1 MQFVHFS
8 KVLFEIRAEIS
19 ADKIVSPP
27 PAVERNVLSVSGV
40 FIVMVHPQLQVYRSQ
55 ILVLWTESTCWAPW
69 TDGNIPVPGFKA
81 GIDSWVRIPPHY
93 KNTKSNPHCYYLLHS
108 LFFFFLCINLN
119 EHTRMSKGTQRYLH
133 HTETRRRWIHP
144 HRSPRPC
151 PGFPERE

>member
-81 GIDSWVRIPPHY
+81 GIDSWVRIPPTTRIL
-93 KNTKSNPHCYYLLHS
+93 NLIRIVIICSTHS
-108 LFFFFLCINLN
+108 FFFLCINLN